1 MTSMKQLYVGID
13 VGATYV
19 RAGLF
24 DEEAKILKKIK
35 RPFPTED
42 FEGFLKKL
50 VTDLCGD
57 MIKYVTRVGIG
68 SIGPLDIA
76 KGIVPRAPNAPIKS
90 FNLVSPI
97 RELGLEVVVANDASA
112 AAWGEYILGLGKG
125 RENLLYVT
133 ISTGI
138 GGGVVVDGE
147 LLIGKDGNA
156 HEIGHIV
163 VDYTSNLRC
172 GCGGYG
178 HWEALAS
185 GANMPKSFISYVK
198 SLGICKDIDDN
209 NIKSPICEDIKKG
222 RYISSEEIFS
232 RYRSGDLVVIKY
244 IEEYLMPI
252 NAAGLAS
259 AINVY
264 DPEVLVIGGGVALNN
279 KEVFIKGIERNIDR
293 YLTVRKPEIM
303 FTNFGDDVGIY
314 GAVSL
319 AMRIPRSLKKY
330 VDMWNSV

>member
-1 MTSMKQLYVGID
+1 MSRLYVGID

-24 DEEAKILKKIK
+24 DEEVKVLRKIK
-35 RPFPTED
+35 KPFPTKD

-50 VTDLCGD
+50 VIDLCGD
-57 MIKYVTRVGIG
+57 MIRYVARVGIG
-68 SIGPLDIA
+68 SIGPLDII
-76 KGIVPRAPNAPIKS
+76 KGAVLKTPNAPIKS

-112 AAWGEYILGLGKG
+112 AAWGEYVIGLGKG
-125 RENLLYVT
+125 KENLLYVT

-138 GGGVVVDGE
+138 GGGVIVDGE

-163 VDYTSNLRC
+163 IDYTSNLRC

-185 GANMPKSFISYVK
+185 GANMPRSLTSYVK
-198 SLGICKDIDDN
+198 SLGICEAMGN
-209 NIKSPICEDIKKG
+209 VESPTCEDIKKDKPL
-222 RYISSEEIFS
+222 SSEEIFT
-232 RYRSGDLVVIKY
+232 RYHSGDPIIIKY

-259 AINVY
+259 AINAY
-264 DPEVLVIGGGVALNN
+264 DPEILILGGSVVLNN
-279 KEVFIKGIERNIDR
+279 KELFMKYIEKYIDK
-293 YLTVRKPEIM
+293 YLAVRKPEIM

-319 AMRIPRSLKKY
+319 AIKIPRSLKKY
-330 VDMWNSV
+330 VDIWNAT

>member
-1 MTSMKQLYVGID
+1 MVSMSRLYVGID
-13 VGATYV
+13 IGATYV

-24 DEEAKILKKIK
+24 NEEAKILRKIK
-35 RPFPTED
+35 RPFPIED

-50 VTDLCGD
+50 VIDLCGD
-57 MIKYVTRVGIG
+57 MIKYVARVGIG

-76 KGIVPRAPNAPIKS
+76 KGSVLRTPNAPIKS
-90 FNLVSPI
+90 FSLVSPI
-97 RELGLEVVVANDASA
+97 RELGLEVVIANDASA

-138 GGGVVVDGE
+138 GGGVIVDGE

-163 VDYTSNLRC
+163 VDYMSGIRC

-185 GANMPKSFISYVK
+185 GANMSRSLVNYIK
-198 SLGICKDIDDN
+198 SLGICETTN
-209 NIKSPICEDIKKG
+209 NMGSPTCGDIKKD
-222 RYISSEEIFS
+222 RYLSSEEIFY
-232 RYRSGDLVVIKY
+232 RYRGGDPIIIKY

-259 AINVY
+259 ATNTY
-264 DPEVLVIGGGVALNN
+264 DPEVVILGGGVALNN
-279 KEVFIKGIERNIDR
+279 KEIFMKGIERYIDR
-293 YLTVRKPEIM
+293 YLAVRKPEIM

-319 AMRIPRSLKKY
+319 AIKIPRSLRKY
-330 VDMWNSV
+330 VDIWNAA

>member
-1 MTSMKQLYVGID
+1 MAPMSRLYVGVDI
-13 VGATYV
+13 GATHV

-24 DEEAKILKKIK
+24 NEEAKILRKIK
-35 RPFPTED
+35 RPFPIED

-50 VTDLCGD
+50 VVDLCGD
-57 MIKYVTRVGIG
+57 MIKYVARVGIG
-68 SIGPLDIA
+68 SIGPLDIM
-76 KGIVPRAPNAPIKS
+76 KGSVPRTPNAPIKS
-90 FNLVSPI
+90 FNIVSPI
-97 RELGLEVVVANDASA
+97 RELGLEVVIANDASA
-112 AAWGEYILGLGKG
+112 AAWGEYVLGLGRG

-163 VDYTSNLRC
+163 VDYTSDLRC

-185 GANMPKSFISYVK
+185 GANMPRSLASYVR
-198 SLGICKDIDDN
+198 SWGVCETTGSMG
-209 NIKSPICEDIKKG
+209 SPTCEDVKKD
-222 RYISSEEIFS
+222 RYPSAEEIFS
-232 RYRSGDLVVIKY
+232 RYRGGDPVIIRY

-259 AINVY
+259 AINTY
-264 DPEVLVIGGGVALNN
+264 DPEVLILGGSVAINN
-279 KEVFIKGIERNIDR
+279 KEIFIKGIEKYIDR
-293 YLTVRKPEIM
+293 YLAVRKPEIM

-319 AMRIPRSLKKY
+319 AIKTPRSLKKY
-330 VDMWNSV
+330 IDIWNAV